1 MAAPTALLR
10 PALEAAVQVARAGE
24 AAEPSQPA
32 PPALRRFLRFA
43 RLPAPALDVARKV
56 LDEDDDFRER
66 VASQLSESDVG
77 EAGWLWLTR
86 PDGWEQRVEQLR
98 QKQAEAEHQ
107 GREDRAERH
116 AQRRLS
122 FAEDRARRAE
132 AQVQL
137 RAGEAEQARAD
148 LVQARAQ
155 AQQLA
160 ADLERLSGQL
170 GELREQRN
178 QAVRQLKE
186 VEGELARRSAE
197 LRQARHEIRMRE
209 AELAEAPKPAVV
221 PASVPEAPRAA
232 AAATSDLDRE
242 RLAAAVRRA
251 ATAAEEL
258 SGALTTASSI
268 LAPEPAAGAP
278 TPPPTTR
285 PPSARGRRLVS
296 LPPGVLDDSVAA
308 ADHLLRSPGVLLL
321 VDGYNLSKEA
331 WPNLPIAVQRSR
343 LVDALAE
350 LHARCGA
357 EIEVVFD
364 GAETELPAIASAR
377 AAVRV
382 RFSPSGVEA
391 DDVLLDLVDNLPADR
406 PVLVASSDKR
416 VRDGA
421 RQRGA
426 NPLGARQLL
435 AALGR

>member
-1 MAAPTALLR
+1 
-10 PALEAAVQVARAGE
+10 
-24 AAEPSQPA
+24 
-32 PPALRRFLRFA
+32 
-43 RLPAPALDVARKV
+43 VARKV
-56 LDEDDDFRER
+56 LDEDDDFRQR

-86 PDGWEQRVEQLR
+86 PDGWERRVEQLR

-137 RAGEAEQARAD
+137 RTSEADEARAA
-148 LVQARAQ
+148 LVQARAE
-155 AQQLA
+155 ALQLG

-170 GELREQRN
+170 TELREQRN

-186 VEGELARRSAE
+186 VEGELARRSSE

-209 AELAEAPKPAVV
+209 AELAEAPATIVTAAQPD
-221 PASVPEAPRAA
+221 APRPLP
-232 AAATSDLDRE
+232 TGDLDRE
-242 RLAAAVRRA
+242 RLAVAVRRA

-258 SGALTTASSI
+258 SGALAAASSI
-268 LAPEPAAGAP
+268 LVPEAASGASSP
-278 TPPPTTR
+278 SPQPR
-285 PPSARGRRLVS
+285 SPSARGRRPVA

-308 ADHLLRSPGVLLL
+308 AEHLLRAPGVLLL
-321 VDGYNLSKEA
+321 VDGYNVSKEA
-331 WPNLPIAVQRSR
+331 WPSLSIAVQRSR

-364 GAETELPAIASAR
+364 GAETELPAVAAAR

-382 RFSPSGVEA
+382 RFSPGGVEA
-391 DDVLLDLVDNLPADR
+391 DDVLLDLVDRVPVER

-426 NPLGARQLL
+426 NALGARQLL